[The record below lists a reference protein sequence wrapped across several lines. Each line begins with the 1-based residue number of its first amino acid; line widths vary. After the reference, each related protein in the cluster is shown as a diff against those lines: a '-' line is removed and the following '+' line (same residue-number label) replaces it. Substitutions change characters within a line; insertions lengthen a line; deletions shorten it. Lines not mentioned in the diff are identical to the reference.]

1 MGELSLGVPLFREK
15 HYPVGPFILQ
25 NIIMGVVAQAGD
37 AWNGAGDEFSLKRSV
52 GTQLRLGGF
61 SFYTYPTGIGMEIH
75 KGLDKFSIDGND
87 YGNELRT
94 YFTLLFGF

>member
-1 MGELSLGVPLFREK
+1 MGELSLRVPLFREK

-37 AWNGAGDEFSLKRSV
+37 AWNGAEDEFSLKRSV
-52 GTQLRLGGF
+52 GAQLRFGGF
-61 SFYTYPTGIGMEIH
+61 SFYNYPTGIGMEIH